1 MIYFYR
7 AQATSGR
14 LSQDLIALKEEV
26 RNVKALVTSQPC
38 GAPSAG
44 KTSASAIAVREKP
57 ELPPKV
63 HRLFSSGVQI
73 RLLSDPT
80 QQVTGQNKKEN
91 IRTFSIASKPVVEGV
106 SAGRKILQDTMPLDQ
121 ANACMENYGP
131 KNGVSEI

>member
-44 KTSASAIAVREKP
+44 KTSASAIAVEKP
-57 ELPPKV
+57 EVPPKV
-63 HRLFSSGVQI
+63 HRFFSSGVQTRI
-73 RLLSDPT
+73 LSDPT
-80 QQVTGQNKKEN
+80 QQVIGQNKKEN
-91 IRTFSIASKPVVEGV
+91 IRHIASLQNRLSKVFLRQERSCRILCLLIRRTRVW
-106 SAGRKILQDTMPLDQ
+106 KITDQ
-121 ANACMENYGP
+121 KTE
-131 KNGVSEI
+131 

>member
-1 MIYFYR
+1 MIYVYR

-44 KTSASAIAVREKP
+44 KTSASAIAVEKP
-57 ELPPKV
+57 EVPPKV
-63 HRLFSSGVQI
+63 HRFFSSGVQTRI
-73 RLLSDPT
+73 LSDPT
-80 QQVTGQNKKEN
+80 QQVIGQNKKEN
-91 IRTFSIASKPVVEGV
+91 IRTFSIASKPLVEGV
-106 SAGRKILQDTMPLDQ
+106 SAARKILQDTMPLDQ

>member
-1 MIYFYR
+1 M
-7 AQATSGR
+7 
-14 LSQDLIALKEEV
+14 
-26 RNVKALVTSQPC
+26 KALVTSQPC

-44 KTSASAIAVREKP
+44 KTSASAIAVEKP

-63 HRLFSSGVQI
+63 LRLFSNGVQI

-80 QQVTGQNKKEN
+80 QQVTGQNKKDN
-91 IRTFSIASKPVVEGV
+91 IRTFSIASKPLVEGV